1 MLSVRLAAALAR
13 NLPRRA
19 GFVSTSNLFMF
30 SCVGAK
36 NLHTAQH
43 WLQKTGQCAR
53 NLLQVFM
60 NFWLY
65 P

>member
-1 MLSVRLAAALAR
+1 MPSDYMNLIHLSFLSVLKVSKNVAAA
-13 NLPRRA
+13 
-19 GFVSTSNLFMF
+19 
-30 SCVGAK
+30 CVGAK